1 MGEHEKKAL
10 EQGSFDVLVTEEEFL
25 AKLPPYLAVA
35 LQESLEPV
43 FHVFSDNKD
52 LWTQN
57 THIAYE
63 IFILWVQKFETA
75 RLYIELYEGND
86 KVHED
91 GLLFYGDFPM

>member
-1 MGEHEKKAL
+1 MGEYEIEAI
-10 EQGSFDVLVTEEEFL
+10 EDGSLDHLASEEEFL
-25 AKLPPYLAVA
+25 AKLPRYLGMA

-52 LWTQN
+52 IWTLN
-57 THIAYE
+57 THYAYE
-63 IFILWVQKFETA
+63 TFSPWAKKFETA
-75 RLYIELYEGND
+75 RLYIELYEDND